1 MEEGEQKPRN
11 VVASGPVQ
19 GPGNG
24 FSLTA
29 SRENAVSHHLDYSL
43 LGCVSE
49 VYRHEESKSAM
60 LKASTPVAIC
70 HSSNIEN
77 WPIL

>member
-11 VVASGPVQ
+11 VIASGPVQ
-19 GPGNG
+19 GPGSG

-29 SRENAVSHHLDYSL
+29 SKENAVSHHLDYSL

-49 VYRHEESKSAM
+49 VYRPRIGKSAM
-60 LKASTPVAIC
+60 LKASTPVALC

-77 WPIL
+77 WPSL